1 MKIVIFGI
9 GGAGRAIYRTLKDDN
24 QIIAFIENNSSLYDT
39 FYDDILIKPV
49 DFIKEI
55 EFDKIAISGVWI
67 EEMKKQLLDL
77 GVQEDKIWL
86 VDDSSLKFS
95 SLDRERTTDSLIK
108 EFSRLMRNENISY
121 FIDGSSLLCLLRNQD
136 LSNAQ
141 DIDIMVKS
149 CEDLNKIYSMIKD
162 NKIFKEHQVIKVEY
176 PKNTLISKKGE
187 LQKIVI
193 KSNSDSANT
202 EPVILDITALIEI
215 KDYYFVSYASDY
227 FLYYD
232 KEHIEGENYFEYKGI
247 PLLIPYYED
256 KFLELLYGKNWITP
270 ATKWSYLDYGNILNN
285 QEFKDFIKYKA
296 KKEKS

>member
-1 MKIVIFGI
+1 LKIVIFGI
-9 GGAGRAIYRTLKDDN
+9 GVAGRAMYRFLKQN
-24 QIIAFIENNSSLYDT
+24 HNIVGFVENNSELHNTLFNNIFIYPVE
-39 FYDDILIKPV
+39 DIKNL
-49 DFIKEI
+49 DFDRIALGGVWLEDMKNQLFRLNIKE
-55 EFDKIAISGVWI
+55 E
-67 EEMKKQLLDL
+67 
-77 GVQEDKIWL
+77 KIW
-86 VDDSSLKFS
+86 VIDDNLFLYSSENRVKV
-95 SLDRERTTDSLIK
+95 TDIFIK
-108 EFSRLMRNENISY
+108 EFSNIMRNTDISY
-121 FIDGSSLLCLLRNQD
+121 FVDGSSLLCLLRNQD

-215 KDYYFVSYASDY
+215 KDYYFLSYASDY

-285 QEFKDFIKYKA
+285 QEFKDFIK
-296 KKEKS
+296 